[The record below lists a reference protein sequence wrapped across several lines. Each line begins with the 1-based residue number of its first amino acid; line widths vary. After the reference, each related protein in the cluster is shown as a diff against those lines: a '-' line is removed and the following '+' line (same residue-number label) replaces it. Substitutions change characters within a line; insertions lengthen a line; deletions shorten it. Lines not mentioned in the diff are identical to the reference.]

1 MPKAKARKK
10 FIEAAIEEGLR
21 DAKAGRLI
29 GPFSNMVEFEAMR
42 ERRRIVPEP
51 QALPNADSV
60 EAAIQ
65 EGLRA
70 VKEGRVT
77 PAFASMEEFEQ
88 FLLATIPH
96 PK

>member
-21 DAKAGRLI
+21 DVEAGRLI
-29 GPFSNMVEFEAMR
+29 GPFSNMAEFEAMR
-42 ERRRIVPEP
+42 ERRRVVLGS
-51 QALPNADSV
+51 QVLPNADSV

-65 EGLRA
+65 EGLHA
-70 VKEGRVT
+70 LKEGRVT

-88 FLLATIPH
+88 FLLAITPH